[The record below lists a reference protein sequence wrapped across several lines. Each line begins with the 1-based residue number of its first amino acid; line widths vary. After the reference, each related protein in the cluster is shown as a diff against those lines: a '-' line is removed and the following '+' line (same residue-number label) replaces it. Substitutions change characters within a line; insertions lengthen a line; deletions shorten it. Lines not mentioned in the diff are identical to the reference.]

1 MKNYFKNIVLCILLA
16 ISVIIMFAFVSCSN
30 QKKPVVIENTDKEV
44 IIPTETPKMIYAI
57 NDEVQLNDVSI
68 TVLGVKKSNGT
79 AYSKPKPGYEFV
91 VVNVLIK
98 NVGGTEA
105 ITYNPFD
112 FSMKNS
118 KGQIV
123 QETFTTINT
132 NTRLSSG
139 KLILGGEISG
149 TLVYEQ
155 TKDDKSLTLIYKPS
169 YWSDSVIEVSLN

>member
-1 MKNYFKNIVLCILLA
+1 
-16 ISVIIMFAFVSCSN
+16 
-30 QKKPVVIENTDKEV
+30 
-44 IIPTETPKMIYAI
+44 
-57 NDEVQLNDVSI
+57 
-68 TVLGVKKSNGT
+68 
-79 AYSKPKPGYEFV
+79 
-91 VVNVLIK
+91 
-98 NVGGTEA
+98 
-105 ITYNPFD
+105 
-112 FSMKNS
+112 MKNS